1 VWGIVLPILLG
12 TLIYLVFSPD
22 AYVTRAFWYV
32 LHVGNPFAQVKLSE
46 MPWGIRLLRYYLS
59 DFLWAVALM
68 QSVILILGKEN
79 RLLAGAI
86 GTVFCFI
93 CELTQ
98 LINTIPGTFDVR
110 DLAMEG
116 IAGFLVI
123 LS

>member
-1 VWGIVLPILLG
+1 
-12 TLIYLVFSPD
+12 
-22 AYVTRAFWYV
+22 
-32 LHVGNPFAQVKLSE
+32 
-46 MPWGIRLLRYYLS
+46 
-59 DFLWAVALM
+59 M

-123 LS
+123 LSYSKMEDKKYEKGIESGIGTDGICSHGNGEWLK